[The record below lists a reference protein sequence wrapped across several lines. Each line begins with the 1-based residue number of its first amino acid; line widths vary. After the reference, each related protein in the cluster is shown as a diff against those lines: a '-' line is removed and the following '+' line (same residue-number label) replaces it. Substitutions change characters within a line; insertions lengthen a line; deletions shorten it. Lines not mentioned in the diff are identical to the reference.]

1 MNVLFVAL
9 GASRRPAVVRE
20 AGQVLADG
28 GTAAVLVRKTSTW
41 AKDPLPDG
49 VDAVELQALE
59 RRYRPAAVRIALF
72 RIPALLLR
80 VCFPG
85 PLRAL
90 GKRVDSAYRRRV
102 ARPVDRRLARLYRR
116 DAGAVRRRMVEREL
130 LRGRSIDLVV
140 IADPQS
146 LVTVSELAETIT
158 DAGAALSY
166 SIAHERSPAGYAR
179 G

>member
-20 AGQVLADG
+20 AAQVLADG
-28 GTAAVLVRKTSTW
+28 GSAAVLVRKASTW

-49 VDAVELQALE
+49 VDAVELSALE
-59 RRYRPAAVRIALF
+59 RRYRPAAVRIPLY

-85 PLRAL
+85 PLRGL
-90 GKRVDSAYRRRV
+90 GKRIDSAYRRRL
-102 ARPVDRRLARLYRR
+102 AGPVDRRLARVYRR
-116 DAGAVRRRMVEREL
+116 DAAAVRRRAVEREL

-140 IADPQS
+140 IADPHS
-146 LVTVSELAETIT
+146 LVTVSELADTIT
-158 DAGAALSY
+158 GAGAALSY
-166 SIAHERSPAGYAR
+166 SVAHERSPAGYAR